1 MKKYNLVLSV
11 CNKTNI
17 YRTIIKTRHARLIY
31 LEVNQEHGQF
41 VVQKCFYIDRN
52 QGKKGDARYAAVPKK
67 LIRRVFPEEQLL
79 DVVAD
84 SLDRRY
90 YGLEYIQNPLTM
102 QLSMDEYIQHWR
114 EEREKKYK
122 FLILVSGSEQ
132 MEGDLPCILKTKLK
146 TKLHRSVYLE
156 LHFRD
161 GRGIVKACRYMDRPY
176 KRSGLVVTP
185 FSLFDCYFPYT
196 REGILKLVNEQLIC
210 DFNHI
215 LVTTENDL
223 KLSGTQAICGAL

>member
-1 MKKYNLVLSV
+1 MHKQNLLLEA
-11 CNKTNI
+11 CNKEGI
-17 YRTIIKTRHARLIY
+17 YRTIGKTRHARLIY
-31 LEVNQEHGQF
+31 LEVNREHGRF

-52 QGKKGDARYAAVPKK
+52 QGKRGDARYAAVPKK
-67 LIRRVFPEEQLL
+67 LVRRVFPEEQLL

-90 YGLEYIQNPLTM
+90 YGLEYIQNPITM
-102 QLSMDEYIQHWR
+102 QLSMDEYIQYWR

-132 MEGDLPCILKTKLK
+132 MEGDLSCVLKTKIK
-146 TKLHRSVYLE
+146 TKLHRTVYLE
-156 LHFRD
+156 LGFEND
-161 GRGIVKACRYMDRPY
+161 RGIVKACRYMDRPY
-176 KRSGLVVTP
+176 KRSELVVTP

-223 KLSGTQAICGAL
+223 ELSGSQAICGAL